1 MAGDDSGSRHRC
13 DRNQEV
19 ADDARIAKIGYGIED
34 NSRKDRSGYGDCR
47 RHCDQTTQERV
58 WGLQMLAIE
67 KLKTGMGIADASYR
81 EAKNGYGD
89 FRY

>member
-1 MAGDDSGSRHRC
+1 
-13 DRNQEV
+13 
-19 ADDARIAKIGYGIED
+19 
-34 NSRKDRSGYGDCR
+34 
-47 RHCDQTTQERV
+47 
-58 WGLQMLAIE
+58 MLAIE